1 MRPPTAAALF
11 FRGLQAWRRQPL
23 IYVRS
28 GFELAQ
34 FAFQKIAMR
43 SWLRFC
49 QFRYDAGF
57 LRVHVLVEYVGI
69 RAWSSHGTL
78 TFPAQIGRER
88 NRRSGEG
95 TIVRPEPKQ
104 SQNKS

>member
-28 GFELAQ
+28 GFELTQ

-43 SWLRFC
+43 SWLCFF

-57 LRVHVLVEYVGI
+57 LCVHVLVEYVEI
-69 RAWSSHGTL
+69 
-78 TFPAQIGRER
+78 
-88 NRRSGEG
+88 
-95 TIVRPEPKQ
+95 
-104 SQNKS
+104 